1 MLEAKLLQRLPVQN
15 QLGEAVLYDK
25 RLDAIWWTDIK
36 QASLYCYLLA
46 SATLRQWQAPCA
58 ITAIGLT
65 TDPKRLIVAFYK
77 GVALYQPETGDWQQ
91 LAETEL
97 QLPGNRLNDG
107 RLDRQG
113 RFWVGSMV
121 EHAAANPP
129 GSSASLYCFTLA
141 TGLQQVFSGLQI
153 ANGLAFSP
161 DSRWLYHADSPRRAI
176 SRYAFDA
183 NTGAVTDG
191 EVWQETPAN
200 QYPDGATVDVE
211 GRLWSAHWGGGQVCC
226 YFPDGRIKG
235 SIALDVSQSSCVAL
249 GGKDQ
254 TLLFVTSAWDG
265 LSASER
271 QQQPHAGD
279 LFIYQVQATALP
291 EPVFVLPGGS

>member
-1 MLEAKLLQRLPVQN
+1 MLEAKLLKRLPVQN
-15 QLGEAVLYDK
+15 QLGEAVLYDQ

-36 QASLYCYLLA
+36 QARLYCYLLP
-46 SATLRQWQAPCA
+46 SATLRQWQAPAA

-65 TDPKRLIVAFYK
+65 SDPEKLIVAFYK
-77 GVALYQPETGDWQQ
+77 GVALYTPERGDWQL

-121 EHAAANPP
+121 EQAAVNPP

-141 TGLQQVFSGLQI
+141 TGLRQVVSGLHI
-153 ANGLAFSP
+153 ANGLSFCP

-176 SRYAFDA
+176 TRYAFDA
-183 NTGAVTDG
+183 DTGTLSDG
-191 EVWQETPAN
+191 ELWQETPAN
-200 QYPDGATVDVE
+200 NYPDGATIDAE
-211 GRLWSAHWGGGQVCC
+211 GRLWSAHWGGGRVCC
-226 YFPDGRIKG
+226 YLADG
-235 SIALDVSQSSCVAL
+235 SIAGSIELDVSQSSCVAL

-254 TLLFVTSAWDG
+254 TLLFVTSAWDQ
-265 LSASER
+265 LSDSER

-279 LFIYQVQATALP
+279 LFIYQVQAKALA
-291 EPVFVLPGGS
+291 EPLFQLPAGG

>member
-1 MLEAKLLQRLPVQN
+1 MLEAKLLQRLQVQN
-15 QLGEAVLYDK
+15 QLGEAVLYDA

-36 QASLYCYLLA
+36 QARLFCYQLP
-46 SATLRQWQAPCA
+46 SATLRQWQTPSA

-65 TDPKRLIVAFYK
+65 TDPKQLIVAFYK
-77 GVALYQPETGDWQQ
+77 GVALYQPDTGDWQQ

-97 QLPGNRLNDG
+97 QFPGNRLNDG

-121 EHAAANPP
+121 ERAAANPP
-129 GSSASLYCFTLA
+129 DSCASLYCFTLA
-141 TGLQQVFSGLQI
+141 TGLQQMVSGLQI
-153 ANGLAFSP
+153 ANGLAVSP
-161 DSRWLYHADSPRRAI
+161 DSRWLYHADSPRRTI
-176 SRYAFDA
+176 RRYALDA
-183 NTGAVTDG
+183 SSGTLADA
-191 EVWQETPAN
+191 ELWQETPAN
-200 QYPDGATVDVE
+200 HYPDGATVDAA

-226 YFPDGRIKG
+226 YLADG
-235 SIALDVSQSSCVAL
+235 SIAGSIQLDVSQCSCVAL

-254 TLLFVTSAWDG
+254 TLLFVTSAWDE
-265 LSASER
+265 LSPSER

-291 EPVFVLPGGS
+291 EPMFVLPGG